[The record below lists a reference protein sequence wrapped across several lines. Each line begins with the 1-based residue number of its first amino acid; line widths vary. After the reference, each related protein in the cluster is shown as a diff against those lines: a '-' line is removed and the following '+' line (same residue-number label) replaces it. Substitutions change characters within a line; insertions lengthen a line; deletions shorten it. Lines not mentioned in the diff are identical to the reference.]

1 MKIIGMRRFE
11 YVSKKTG
18 KKTDACYL
26 YCTYEDRKT
35 AGLCCTSIFCR
46 SDVVPA
52 DLSIGDNIQVFYNR
66 FGSVEQISKV

>member
-35 AGLCCTSIFCR
+35 SGLCCTSIFCR
-46 SDVVPA
+46 SDLVPA
-52 DLSIGDNIQVFYNR
+52 DLSIGDNIQVYYNR

>member
-11 YVSKKTG
+11 YVSNKTR

-26 YCTYEDRKT
+26 YCTYEVRNT
-35 AGLCCTSIFCR
+35 SGLACTSIFCR
-46 SDVVPA
+46 SDLVPG
-52 DLSIGDNIQVFYNR
+52 DLSIGDNVQVFYNR